1 MNSKIKPGD
10 IVHHRDKR
18 YGIVIELAPKVPR
31 NKYWDTQVFW
41 TVEWLDL
48 GVIDSLKQDR
58 FGFSMSSADD
68 VNASAMTS
76 TTLAVSLASNPKPL
90 TVAPATI
97 AALPKSD
104 CVAVASNN
112 VASCASNISCVER

>member
-10 IVHHRDKR
+10 IVHHRAKR

-48 GVIDSLKQDR
+48 GVIDSLKQEGIRAKYKEVMPERDLMACDIDQER
-58 FGFSMSSADD
+58 RVLVGALHALSRKSWQSRGNDDTPEHDSAW
-68 VNASAMTS
+68 SG
-76 TTLAVSLASNPKPL
+76 
-90 TVAPATI
+90 
-97 AALPKSD
+97 
-104 CVAVASNN
+104 
-112 VASCASNISCVER
+112 EGRR